1 MPQPRCKRRSAHRL
15 GLGTC
20 VASALAM
27 LVARQG
33 YAQSAQPYSLQVA
46 ALATTL
52 SPAGSR
58 LTGFGIEPQLR
69 FNRVYSTENRGAISV
84 GVGAQ
89 YSLHSGANQRH
100 QLVGVFVEPRWAL
113 PFSAG
118 CAYPYLSARASALRV
133 LADFEAGGSG
143 ASNGYAVGAGPGVM
157 FRMTPSANLDVGV
170 QYLRQELGA
179 IRTVP
184 FSPTS
189 SFAARVGVTL
199 GLPR

>member
-1 MPQPRCKRRSAHRL
+1 MPNFHGSIASSSSL
-15 GLGTC
+15 GLGVGIAT
-20 VASALAM
+20 AIAM
-27 LVARQG
+27 LVAGQAR
-33 YAQSAQPYSLQVA
+33 AQSAQPYSVQVA

-52 SPAGSR
+52 SPGGSR
-58 LTGFGIEPQLR
+58 LNGFGIEPQLR

-89 YSLHSGANQRH
+89 YSVHSGASERH
-100 QLVGVFVEPRWAL
+100 QLLGVFVEPRWAL

-133 LADFEAGGSG
+133 MADFDAVGSG
-143 ASNGYAVGAGPGVM
+143 ASNGYAVGAGPGVT

-170 QYLRQELGA
+170 LFLRQDLGT
-179 IRTVP
+179 IRSVP
-184 FSPTS
+184 FGPTAS
-189 SFAARVGVTL
+189 YAARVGVTL